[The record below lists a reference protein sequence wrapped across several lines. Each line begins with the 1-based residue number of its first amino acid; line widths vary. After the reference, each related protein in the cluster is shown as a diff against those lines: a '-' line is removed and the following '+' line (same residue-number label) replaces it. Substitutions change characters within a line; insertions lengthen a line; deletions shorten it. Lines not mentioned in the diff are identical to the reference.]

1 MHLKPVFKK
10 MGLFEHESYPVAE
23 KLGERGFYVPSG
35 LTVTEEQRA
44 YVAEQIKF
52 VMANIR

>member
-1 MHLKPVFKK
+1 
-10 MGLFEHESYPVAE
+10 MGLFEHVSYPVAE
-23 KLGERGFYVPSG
+23 NWERGFYVPSG